1 MFKIGIAMKFCGSTY
16 QVMRQQWLERGLTPC
31 PGRAPAGSRPA
42 LALAAIPNPC
52 TRQGWVLGIPS
63 QSCWTLGAQHPPSLS
78 HMVLT
83 LFQPHCSQELSAPGL
98 LLLPSSHPPHPT
110 NRCQQPLLM
119 LLAGPKDSNTI
130 SAQLLLPHCKPPC
143 SSTFL
148 MASVHSHG
156 YVKALLLPQRRKI
169 PPNGVPSQL
178 QGPVWKCKVRTW
190 APSRGWGEGSGTWPD
205 SGTPVVV
212 GGGGS
217 SLHMDSLSP
226 GNSAAGTEL
235 TWI

>member
-1 MFKIGIAMKFCGSTY
+1 MAGEGPHPLSWKGTCWITSCSCLGSNPKS
-16 QVMRQQWLERGLTPC
+16 LHK
-31 PGRAPAGSRPA
+31 AGVGA
-42 LALAAIPNPC
+42 GNP
-52 TRQGWVLGIPS
+52 LSS

-156 YVKALLLPQRRKI
+156 YLASPSKKENSPKWSPLTVARTSLKMQSGNLGTQQRM
-169 PPNGVPSQL
+169 G
-178 QGPVWKCKVRTW
+178 
-190 APSRGWGEGSGTWPD
+190 
-205 SGTPVVV
+205 
-212 GGGGS
+212 
-217 SLHMDSLSP
+217 
-226 GNSAAGTEL
+226 
-235 TWI
+235 